1 MKKEFLTVTGL
12 VLTGFMSVAQETD
25 SVRYVHLQEIQVVST
40 RATQKTPVAFSTIS
54 KEQIKKQNFGQD
66 IPFLLTL
73 TPSVVATSDAGT
85 GVGYTGVRVRGTD
98 ATRINITTNGVP
110 LNDAESHSL
119 YWVNTPDI
127 ASSVEDIQIQRGA
140 GTSTNGAGAFGASI
154 NMKTESV
161 STSPYG
167 EVSGSY
173 GSFNTHKEVIKVG
186 TGLLNGLWGFD
197 ARLSN
202 IGSDGYIDRAS
213 SDLKSY
219 FFQGGYYGNNTIV
232 KFITFGG
239 KEKTYHAWNGVTA
252 EQIMKYGRR
261 YNSSGGITNGTDSV
275 VGFYND
281 QNDNYIQTNYQLLF
295 TQRFSP
301 IWNLN
306 VTLHYTD
313 GEGYYQEYKN
323 DRSFE
328 EYGLM
333 PYMLDGMKVKKSNLI
348 RQKRMDNGFGG
359 GVFSLNYTGQRLVAS
374 FGGAANHYNGDHY
387 GRVIWVKNYIGN
399 LLPDHEYYR
408 NKGEKTDINFYLKG
422 NYELI
427 KDHLNLYADLQY
439 RHINYRI
446 KGINDKWDWINE
458 QMQALNVN
466 NNYDFFNPKVGLFYQ
481 INRQN
486 SAYASFSIAQKEPTR
501 NNFTDAKFGV
511 IPSSEKLFDYEAGY
525 TFTNSTFLAG
535 VNFYYM
541 KYKDQLILT
550 GETNDIGEPLA
561 ANVPDS
567 YRTGFEFI
575 LGAKITPWLSWNGN
589 LTLSRNRIQ
598 NYTAVIYNY
607 ISATEMSEKV
617 ENYLGDTPISFS
629 PDLTFNSLFS
639 FNLKGFS
646 AGFQSLYVG
655 SQYVDNTG
663 NKSSS
668 AGSNSLDDYFVNN
681 LRVGY
686 TFPMKFLKS
695 VSLNVLVNNIFNVQ
709 YISNGSVYSSMTDGK
724 RSDEM
729 YYFPQ
734 AGTNVLA
741 NLTVRF

>member
-301 IWNLN
+301 VWNLN

-333 PYMLDGMKVKKSNLI
+333 PYMLDGVKVKKSNLI

-359 GVFSLNYTGQRLVAS
+359 GVFSLNYTDQRLAAS
-374 FGGAANHYNGDHY
+374 FGGGANHYNGDHF

-446 KGINDKWDWINE
+446 NGINDKWDWINE

-501 NNFTDAKFGV
+501 NNFTDAKFDV
-511 IPSSEKLFDYEAGY
+511 MPSSEKLFDYEAGY

-567 YRTGFEFI
+567 YRTGFEFT

-695 VSLNVLVNNIFNVQ
+695 VSLNVLVNNIFNAQ